1 MLLLFDIDGT
11 LLLRA
16 ADAHAVAIYEAL
28 RVVHGVTEP
37 RRHGME
43 VAGRTD
49 ADIARTLLVH
59 AGVSAERID
68 ARADDVRIAACEAY
82 ARLVPGD
89 LSAHVAPG
97 MPALLERLAARED
110 TVLALVTGNYE
121 PIARMKLRAA
131 GIGRFFASGQ
141 GGFGSDHEDR
151 AMLPAIA
158 RRRAGS
164 AHGAAAGGDDAPAPW
179 PRTRTAV
186 IGDTPRDIAC
196 ARADGV
202 RVAAIATGPYGPEE
216 LRGADGV
223 ARDADELGAILERWL
238 AVGTTLTG

>member
-16 ADAHAVAIYEAL
+16 ADAHRDAIHEAL

-37 RRHGME
+37 QRRGIE

-49 ADIARTLLVH
+49 ADIARALLVH
-59 AGVSAERID
+59 AGVCAERID
-68 ARADDVRIAACEAY
+68 ARADDVRVAACAAY
-82 ARLVPGD
+82 GRLCPED
-89 LSAHVAPG
+89 LSACVAPG
-97 MPALLERLAARED
+97 MPALLERLAARAD
-110 TVLALVTGNYE
+110 TLLALVTGNYE
-121 PIARMKLRAA
+121 PIARLKLRRA
-131 GIGRFFASGQ
+131 GIGRFFATGQ

-158 RRRAGS
+158 RRRT
-164 AHGAAAGGDDAPAPW
+164 GAENGGEPW
-179 PRTRTAV
+179 PQARTAV

-202 RVAAIATGPYGPEE
+202 RVAAVATGPFEPGE
-216 LRGADGV
+216 LGAADAV
-223 ARDADELGAILERWL
+223 ARDAQELGAVLERWL
-238 AVGTTLTG
+238 AGGTRLKA